1 MHLSADKGFWGSFPY
16 TLFEINSC
24 LFCFCFVLFF
34 VFLFFF
40 IIPEKPEEP
49 EERTTKYHYYAIIIN
64 YYYIHQSNNA
74 AINDLS
80 LLPSCRDGIPF
91 ALVTKMATAAP
102 SSLASSV
109 EKTNGAKLSRLLID
123 GGTTVLRKVFDGHH
137 PSANLAADLNASYS
151 ILHNLLRQKILNR
164 HQWDKLFPP
173 GGAAPDSNT
182 FDITLL
188 FLLLTNIC
196 GLSLPRSGWHTKP
209 PASDTSR
216 EANLARVKYFRNVL
230 YGHVST
236 TGVDTPTFNA
246 LWQEISAPLVA
257 LGLDQEEIGR
267 LKAERGGEED
277 YLDALLAWADSEE
290 DIKFQLRTIHQTQTK
305 TEQALEQFC
314 QTQTKTQQTVEEVA
328 KSHET
333 LQASLREVKEAVDS
347 FKEGKEK
354 DSTDE
359 ILRNLAKSEFK
370 GDIEYYLERFQADTR
385 EWVFNRVQTWL
396 DDRNSQNRVMVIS
409 GNAGMGKSVI
419 AAVIC
424 QRMQEAGGL
433 SGNHFCQ
440 HNNSR
445 YQNPQLMFQ
454 SLACHLSRTLP
465 GYRHALVEQLSRNL
479 GRDLNDMSVEE
490 LFALL
495 FREPLSTAVD
505 PGRNIL
511 MVIDGL
517 DESENEGRNELLDVI
532 ANQFCKLPSWIRFL
546 VTTRPATNIM
556 DKLKHLK
563 PFQLDPDDEKN
574 VDDIRAVLQK
584 RLQRVIKPENVETV
598 VEKLVLK
605 SEGLMLYAHFLMLY
619 IEENPSV
626 LSKADLDRSL
636 PLGISDVYS
645 SYFKRLELE
654 LMKELGITEEKFVN
668 LLCAI
673 TASREP
679 LPLDFVSK
687 LLVPTR
693 NSPLAKRIVLRAI
706 SSVSSLLPIHDDCL
720 HVIHKSVKDWLTDSS
735 CYGEHGFIM
744 DEKEGHRILANLCT
758 GELDDLKRRSVD
770 NVQFSATEKYALY
783 HGARYMFHSD
793 IHGVHNVDELT
804 KAYVVD
810 LELVYA
816 KLCLTN
822 SFSAAEDMVWLQ
834 KQGICTILSEDIQS
848 ILNTLLFLLR
858 KHYNRLTSHPRVFL
872 QTLLNEGGAVLS
884 SEASNL
890 LQNKYPE
897 IPCMEH
903 VHKEKQQGGV
913 IARFECS
920 SGVVCFD
927 VSPSLDYMVC
937 ECNGGMLQLWSLE
950 TGRLLWKRPVQVPKE
965 NASRFQQ
972 HRLPCKDVFAF
983 YRSVVFHPTEDLV
996 LPGILS
1002 HAYTIDGDLKPLFVQ
1017 SDCRFSVCSITA
1029 DKTKILTDWS
1039 ENAKCLVMWSLQ
1051 NGSEIAR
1058 ITRDEDVLSFAWSRD
1073 GRLLAIA
1080 HSTGLISLLDV
1091 TSDFTTVAETTTSQV
1106 CGRLKFTP
1114 DSQILFLYSDASR
1127 FQFRCS
1133 VVKKK
1138 YRNFS
1143 LQVSS
1148 NSECYDPS
1156 EFESFSDC
1164 GFVLGDPIP
1173 TKCNLNISSSL
1184 KATFVM
1190 NRHVLLTTTN
1200 WSVIE
1205 MLNANNLKNGRQ
1217 SVATKAQEIAIS
1229 LDGQTV
1235 YVVNDVV
1242 ARTSLVCTLTAL
1254 DVSSG
1259 KLRGEICCE
1268 KIICL
1273 FCVRRGVLLNSLG
1286 DTLYLW
1292 RFDLSECIQRWD
1304 LTGGTKV
1311 IPISEERV
1319 GFVSELG
1326 EAFVLDTCSEE
1337 ILLAISTFNGQIVS
1351 FNSKLQIISIDGH
1364 VLQLSD
1370 RTAVLWRKELPHD
1383 DLRESISRRNGEL
1396 SVMFSPGEQFV
1407 VVYLSGYG
1415 FQKFFHILDAASG
1428 NSLHALRAGTCEFLS
1443 DEECVVFHLSDK
1455 FELYNI
1461 RSGHLL
1467 SVIDVGGDITC
1478 LAACRSQRLVAIGLL
1493 NSTPNFKVIRV
1504 WLPRDKDNRK
1514 SER

>member
-1 MHLSADKGFWGSFPY
+1 MFLSV
-16 TLFEINSC
+16 LL
-24 LFCFCFVLFF
+24 LFCFVFCFLFCF
-34 VFLFFF
+34 FFF

-49 EERTTKYHYYAIIIN
+49 EERTIKYHYYAIIIN
-64 YYYIHQSNNA
+64 YYCIHQSNNA

-102 SSLASSV
+102 PPLASSV

-123 GGTTVLRKVFDGHH
+123 GGTTVLRNVFDGHH
-137 PSANLAADLNASYS
+137 PTANLAADLKACYS

-164 HQWDKLFPP
+164 HQWDQLFPP

-196 GLSLPRSGWHTKP
+196 GLSPPPSGWHTKP

-216 EANLARVKYFRNVL
+216 EANLARIKYFRNVL

-257 LGLDQEEIGR
+257 LGLDQEEIDR

-277 YLDALLAWADSEE
+277 YLDALLEWADSEE

-305 TEQALEQFC
+305 TEQAIEQFY

-333 LQASLREVKEAVDS
+333 LQASLREVREAVDS

-396 DDRNSQNRVMVIS
+396 DDRSSQNRVMVIS

-424 QRMQEAGGL
+424 QRMQEAGRL

-445 YQNPQLMFQ
+445 YQNPQLMLQ

-465 GYRHALVEQLSRNL
+465 GYKHALVEQLSRNL

-505 PGRNIL
+505 PGRNML

-517 DESENEGRNELLDVI
+517 DESEYQGRNELLDVI
-532 ANQFCKLPSWIRFL
+532 ANQFCKLPSWIRFF

-574 VDDIRAVLQK
+574 VDDIRAVLEK
-584 RLQRVIKPENVETV
+584 RLHHVVKPENEDSV

-619 IEENPSV
+619 VEEDPSV
-626 LSKADLDRSL
+626 LNTADLDRSL
-636 PLGISDVYS
+636 PLGISAVYS

-654 LMKELGITEEKFVN
+654 LNKELGVKEENFLN

-679 LPLDFVSK
+679 LPIDFVAK
-687 LLVPTR
+687 LLVPTE
-693 NSPLAKRIVLRAI
+693 NSPLANRKVLTAI
-706 SSVSSLLPIHDDCL
+706 SSVSSLLPIRDGCL

-744 DEKEGHRILANLCT
+744 DEKEGNRILANLCT
-758 GELDDLKRRSVD
+758 GELDDLKRRGVD
-770 NVQFSATEKYALY
+770 NVRFSATEKHAMY

-793 IHGVHNVDELT
+793 KSRVHRVEELT

-834 KQGICTILSEDIQS
+834 KEGISSILSKDTQS
-848 ILNTLLFLLR
+848 ILNSLLFLLR
-858 KHYNRLTSHPRVFL
+858 KHYHRLTSHPRVFL
-872 QTLLNEGGAVLS
+872 QTVLNEGGTMLS
-884 SEASNL
+884 SEASSL
-890 LQNKYPE
+890 LQSKYPE
-897 IPCMEH
+897 IPYMEYVQKKTQH
-903 VHKEKQQGGV
+903 GGV
-913 IARFECS
+913 MACFKCS
-920 SGVVCFD
+920 SIVVCFD
-927 VSPSLDYMVC
+927 VSPSLHYMVC
-937 ECNGGMLQLWSLE
+937 ECENGMLQLWSLQ
-950 TGRLLWKRPVQVPKE
+950 TGRFLWERPVQAP
-965 NASRFQQ
+965 NRDASEIYRF
-972 HRLPCKDVFAF
+972 PSKDVKAF
-983 YRSVVFHPTEDLV
+983 YRSVVFHPEDLV

-1002 HAYTIDGDLKPLFVQ
+1002 HAYTIVGDLKPLFVQ
-1017 SDCRFSVCSITA
+1017 SRCRFSVCSLSA
-1029 DKTKILTDWS
+1029 DKTKILTDCPDD
-1039 ENAKCLVMWSLQ
+1039 AKCLVMWSLE
-1051 NGSEIAR
+1051 NGSEITR
-1058 ITRDEDVLSFAWSRD
+1058 ITRDKDVLSFAWSRD
-1073 GRLLAIA
+1073 GRLLAIS
-1080 HSTGLISLLDV
+1080 HSTGLVSLVDV
-1091 TSDFTTVAETTTSQV
+1091 KRDFTTVNLAETTPSSV
-1106 CGRLKFTP
+1106 CGMLKFTP
-1114 DSQILFLYSDASR
+1114 DARVLFLYSAGGNLAGR
-1127 FQFRCS
+1127 LFRCS
-1133 VVKKK
+1133 VVKRK
-1138 YRNFS
+1138 YRKSS
-1143 LQVSS
+1143 LCISS
-1148 NSECYDPS
+1148 TAACYDPR

-1164 GFVLGDPIP
+1164 GFLLGDPIP
-1173 TKCNLNISSSL
+1173 TEFNLSHGFFPYI
-1184 KATFVM
+1184 TFVM
-1190 NRHVLLTTTN
+1190 KKDVQLRISYGVH
-1200 WSVIE
+1200 IE
-1205 MLNANNLKNGRQ
+1205 MLNTKNVTKHMQ
-1217 SVATKAQEIAIS
+1217 SAATRAEDIALS

-1235 YVVNDVV
+1235 YVVKPAGV
-1242 ARTSLVCTLTAL
+1242 RCTLMAWE
-1254 DVSSG
+1254 VSSG
-1259 KLRGEICCE
+1259 KLRGEKTIERAIRPFPVCG
-1268 KIICL
+1268 
-1273 FCVRRGVLLNSLG
+1273 GVLLNSHSG
-1286 DTLYLW
+1286 TLQLW
-1292 RFDLSECIQRWD
+1292 RFDLSKCIQRWIK
-1304 LTGGTKV
+1304 LTGITKV
-1311 IPISEERV
+1311 IPISDERV
-1319 GFVSELG
+1319 ACVTKGG
-1326 EAFVLDTCSEE
+1326 EVIVLDTSSRE
-1337 ILLAISTFNGQIVS
+1337 ILSTISTLHKQVVS
-1351 FNSKLQIISIDGH
+1351 CNSKLQVMSIAER
-1364 VLQLSD
+1364 VLQMSD
-1370 RTAVLWRKELPHD
+1370 GTSVLWKKEMPHVD
-1383 DLRESISRRNGEL
+1383 HMEL
-1396 SVMFSPGEQFV
+1396 SVVFSPGEQFV
-1407 VVYLSGYG
+1407 VVRLSEHV
-1415 FQKFFHILDAASG
+1415 FAKFYQILDAASG
-1428 NSLHALRAGTCEFLS
+1428 NSLHEPLKGTCEFLS
-1443 DEECVVFHLSDK
+1443 DEECVVCNSRGQVK
-1455 FELYNI
+1455 WYNFKSI
-1461 RSGHLL
+1461 QLL
-1467 SVIDVGGDITC
+1467 SVIDVDGDVTC
-1478 LAACRSQRLVAIGLL
+1478 LAACPSQRLVAIGLKD
-1493 NSTPNFKVIRV
+1493 SSPNFKVIRV
-1504 WLPRDKDNRK
+1504 WLPGDKDSRK